1 MGVRRVRTL
10 SAVTCYRRK
19 ITPSICIS
27 TDKPFNLKMSI
38 GSLKGQEEINRL
50 LILFI
55 TELLL
60 VRLIKAVGLIN
71 FSLGGSSQEEGAAW
85 LSQPYGSCPF
95 AWVRLFW
102 AQRVGGLRLRRPCLQ
117 HTTLGVLSPLPAADP
132 EPPGLVPPSYFRE
145 PSARADGSTGS
156 PRKPHLSQCR
166 GLLAPLLWAK
176 LLWLQGC
183 DRNQVR
189 VSPRSS
195 PQGRRA
201 CEGETESV
209 FSTSRMESS
218 VSFYYKQA

>member
-1 MGVRRVRTL
+1 MRTL

-27 TDKPFNLKMSI
+27 TDKPFNFKMSI
-38 GSLKGQEEINRL
+38 GCPKGQEEINRL

-60 VRLIKAVGLIN
+60 VPLIKTVGLIN
-71 FSLGGSSQEEGAAW
+71 FGLGGSSPQEEGAAW
-85 LSQPYGSCPF
+85 LSQPYGSGPF

-102 AQRVGGLRLRRPCLQ
+102 EQRVGGLRPRRPCLQ
-117 HTTLGVLSPLPAADP
+117 HTTLGVLSPLPASDP

-145 PSARADGSTGS
+145 PSAHEDGSTGS
-156 PRKPHLSQCR
+156 RRKAHLSRCR
-166 GLLAPLLWAK
+166 GLLAPLPWAK

-195 PQGRRA
+195 PQGR
-201 CEGETESV
+201 
-209 FSTSRMESS
+209 
-218 VSFYYKQA
+218 